1 MHFYFLLM
9 ADTLLLSLLHKEMNH
24 RDVEELRLNINKE
37 NERKDLKLFKKVF
50 AKMLLVLLLII
61 FKY

>member
-1 MHFYFLLM
+1 M
-9 ADTLLLSLLHKEMNH
+9 ADRLLLSLLHKEMNH

>member
-9 ADTLLLSLLHKEMNH
+9 ADTLPLSLLHEEMNH